1 LHLFIL
7 IPMSNN
13 LATIKVNV
21 DDFSR
26 YIANKRDFYDAMV
39 ANGYY
44 MPKYKT
50 TMITEEYMRDI
61 LGGKTFCPHY
71 KDVKLLPCPRPP
83 PVELLLRKFY
93 RICESR
99 NLLNNCGVDELRV
112 PDKRWLLDFVSTF
125 KPDDEIFRK
134 DYRPPAKANKLS
146 EMKTVDVN
154 KSFFENLVPT
164 KRKVRRR
171 GLQIA
176 QQGLA
181 KQIREF
187 FTVMT
192 PHEF

>member
-1 LHLFIL
+1 
-7 IPMSNN
+7 
-13 LATIKVNV
+13 
-21 DDFSR
+21 
-26 YIANKRDFYDAMV
+26 
-39 ANGYY
+39 
-44 MPKYKT
+44 
-50 TMITEEYMRDI
+50 
-61 LGGKTFCPHY
+61 
-71 KDVKLLPCPRPP
+71 LLPCPRPP
-83 PVELLLRKFY
+83 PVELLLRKFH

>member
-1 LHLFIL
+1 
-7 IPMSNN
+7 MSSN
-13 LATIKVNV
+13 LAMIKVTV
-21 DDFSR
+21 DDFSK

-44 MPKYKT
+44 MPKYKS
-50 TMITEEYMRDI
+50 TMITEDYMRDI

-83 PVELLLRKFY
+83 QVDMLLKKFY
-93 RICESR
+93 RICASR
-99 NLLNNCGVDELRV
+99 NLLNNCGVDELHQ

-125 KPDDEIFRK
+125 KPDDEIFQK

-154 KSFFENLVPT
+154 KSFFENLAPT

-171 GLQIA
+171 GLNIA
-176 QQGLA
+176 Q
-181 KQIREF
+181 
-187 FTVMT
+187 
-192 PHEF
+192 